1 MLKIDSSTDAS
12 TYSTK
17 QQHPLVCTTLRFQEF
32 GFTIPTSCFNCIFD
46 ITSFA
51 SRNYTNTH
59 GSNLSA
65 HIQTRN
71 RRVMVGNLRVEL
83 GPRVDVDV
91 LVLDLLCERLRH
103 KHVVELLRVHV
114 EEVRV
119 ALELLDLCGGV
130 GVDEARDGDVL
141 LKGLDEGELRGVLVM
156 GKW

>member
-1 MLKIDSSTDAS
+1 
-12 TYSTK
+12 
-17 QQHPLVCTTLRFQEF
+17 
-32 GFTIPTSCFNCIFD
+32 
-46 ITSFA
+46 
-51 SRNYTNTH
+51 
-59 GSNLSA
+59 
-65 HIQTRN
+65 
-71 RRVMVGNLRVEL
+71 MVGNLRVEL

-119 ALELLDLCGGV
+119 ALDLLDLCGGV